1 MNTFKKMAL
10 VAAMLGLGSAHAQAV
25 PGEKLDSG
33 LGMLSKSYIAAEYMP
48 GHVAGES
55 LDSGLGELAADYNA
69 WEFMPAGSLAGESLD
84 SGLGALTA
92 EDLQQYMTPA
102 PVLRTALDR

>member
-10 VAAMLGLGSAHAQAV
+10 AAAMLGLGAANAQAL

-33 LGMLSKSYIAAEYMP
+33 LGMLSKSYTAAEYMP
-48 GHVAGES
+48 GHVPGES
-55 LDSGLGELAADYNA
+55 LDSGLGQLGADYNA
-69 WEFMPAGSLAGESLD
+69 WEFMPAGRLQGESLD
-84 SGLGALTA
+84 SGLGQLSL
-92 EDLQQYMTPA
+92 EELEQYMTPA

>member
-1 MNTFKKMAL
+1 MKTKL
-10 VAAMLGLGSAHAQAV
+10 IVLAAAILATHSAIAQSV

-33 LGMLSKSYIAAEYMP
+33 LGMLSKSYSAAEYMP
-48 GHVAGES
+48 GHVPGES
-55 LDSGLGELAADYNA
+55 LDNGLGQLGADYNA

-84 SGLGALTA
+84 SGLGRLTA